1 MFWEIIHNMY
11 NNKQFLPNSVHSLQL
26 PEYKCLINIENLKE
40 IFYSCA
46 DFECREILFGLNEEK
61 SLTICWLDGT
71 VSSFDISE
79 SVIRPLTEFIRSI
92 DTDTEQQSLSM
103 IKSGAVYR
111 YSVKHMERMD
121 ELVSALC
128 HGSCALIFN
137 GINQA
142 LTFEVRGTSNRAV
155 SEPTLEKSLKG
166 SKDSFVEV
174 LRINT
179 ALVRRRI
186 CSPKLKL
193 IESTVGRKTRTQ
205 VSLMFV
211 EDVASK
217 DTVEELARRLD
228 ALDVDGLLA
237 TGTLEEYI
245 VDAPR
250 SIFPQLLHTERPD
263 RFANFLLEGRVGLL
277 VDGLPIGLVLPV
289 TLAEFMKVTGD
300 YYNHFLVSTA
310 LTVLRYIALLLSIL
324 LPAVYV
330 ATAMYHQEMIP
341 TKMLLSIIEA
351 KQNVPFSTALE
362 VIGMLLSFELLQE
375 AGLRLPNP
383 IGDTVSII
391 GALIVGQSA
400 VEARVVSPIAII
412 VVAFAE
418 IAGYILPSQDLG
430 AAVRLLRMGLVI
442 AAVLGGLFGV
452 GAGLCLLLLHIA
464 RINSFGT
471 NYSAPLSDGDAFPL
485 MRLLIRKP
493 KPWLKY
499 RDSSLGSEDRRRQK

>member
-1 MFWEIIHNMY
+1 MHP
-11 NNKQFLPNSVHSLQL
+11 LVL
-26 PEYKCLINIENLKE
+26 PEYKCLISTDSVRE
-40 IFYSCA
+40 IFSCCA
-46 DFECREILFGLNEEK
+46 DFEDREIFFGLDRDK
-61 SLTICWLDGT
+61 KFSICWLDGT

-79 SVIRPLTEFIRSI
+79 SVIRPLTEFIRSL
-92 DTDTEQQSLSM
+92 DSDSEQQCLLN
-103 IKSGAVYR
+103 IKSGGVYR
-111 YSVKHMERMD
+111 YSVKHRERMD
-121 ELVSALC
+121 ELVYDLC
-128 HGSCALIFN
+128 HGSCAIIFD

-155 SEPTLEKSLKG
+155 SEPSLEKSLKG

-186 CSPKLKL
+186 SNPKLKL
-193 IESTVGRKTRTQ
+193 IESTVGRKSRTR
-205 VSLMFV
+205 VSLMYV

-217 DTVEELARRLD
+217 QTVEELARRLD

-245 VDAPR
+245 VDSPR
-250 SIFPQLLHTERPD
+250 SVFPQLLHTERPD

-310 LTVLRYIALLLSIL
+310 LTVLRYLALALSIL

-341 TKMLLSIIEA
+341 TKMLLSIIDA
-351 KQNVPFSTALE
+351 KQDVPFSTALE
-362 VIGMLLSFELLQE
+362 VIGMLISFELLQE

-442 AAVLGGLFGV
+442 AAILGGLFGV
-452 GAGLCLLLLHIA
+452 GAGLCLLLLHLA
-464 RINSFGT
+464 RIDSFGT
-471 NYSAPLSDGDAFPL
+471 NYTAPLSDGEPFPL
-485 MRLLIRKP
+485 LRLLIRKP
-493 KPWLKY
+493 KPWRKY
-499 RDSSLGSEDRRRQK
+499 RDPGLGGGDRRRQK

>member
-1 MFWEIIHNMY
+1 MY
-11 NNKQFLPNSVHSLQL
+11 MDKQNLPNQVHSLPQ
-26 PEYKCLINIENLKE
+26 PEYKCLITSDNIKE
-40 IFYSCA
+40 IFQSCA
-46 DFECREILFGLNEEK
+46 DFETREVFFGLRADK
-61 SLTICWLDGT
+61 RVFLCWLDGT
-71 VSSFDISE
+71 VSSVDISE
-79 SVIRPLTEFIRSI
+79 SVIRPLTELFRSMGAE
-92 DTDTEQQSLSM
+92 TEQQSLTL
-103 IKSGAVYR
+103 IKSGAVCR
-111 YSVKHMERMD
+111 YSVRERERMD
-121 ELVSALC
+121 GLIYDLC
-128 HGSCALIFN
+128 HGCCAIIFEKLN
-137 GINQA
+137 RA
-142 LTFEVRGTSNRAV
+142 LCFEVRGTATRAV

-166 SKDSFVEV
+166 SKDSFVEL

-179 ALVRRRI
+179 SLVRRRI
-186 CSPKLKL
+186 ASPKLKTL
-193 IESTVGRKTRTQ
+193 ESDVGRKSRTR
-205 VSLMFV
+205 VSIMFV
-211 EDVASK
+211 EGLAAK
-217 DTVEELARRLD
+217 ETVEELAQRLD

-263 RFANFLLEGRVGLL
+263 RFSQFLLEGRVGLL

-300 YYNHFLVSTA
+300 YYNNYMVATA
-310 LTVLRYIALLLSIL
+310 LTLMRYLALGLSML
-324 LPAVYV
+324 LPAFYV

-341 TKMLLSIIEA
+341 TKMLLSIIDA
-351 KQNVPFSTALE
+351 KQHVPFSTALE
-362 VIGMLLSFELLQE
+362 VIGMLISFELLQE

-452 GAGLCLLLLHIA
+452 GAALCLLLLHIA
-464 RINSFGT
+464 NIDSFGA
-471 NYSAPLSDGDAFPL
+471 NYSAPLSDGEPFAL
-485 MRLLIRKP
+485 VRLLVRKP
-493 KPWLKY
+493 KPMLKY
-499 RDSSLGSEDRRRQK
+499 RDPSLNSEDRRRQK

>member
-1 MFWEIIHNMY
+1 MY
-11 NNKQFLPNSVHSLQL
+11 MDEQILSKSVHSL
-26 PEYKCLINIENLKE
+26 PMVEYKCLIATENIKS
-40 IFYSCA
+40 IFQSCG
-46 DFECREILFGLNEEK
+46 DFEAREIYYGLDEEK
-61 SLTICWLDGT
+61 AFTLCWLDGT
-71 VSSFDISE
+71 VSSVDISE

-92 DTDTEQQSLSM
+92 DSSTEQESLRL
-103 IKSGAVYR
+103 IQRGGVCR
-111 YSVKHMERMD
+111 HSVKQRERMD
-121 ELVSALC
+121 ELVYDLC
-128 HGSCALIFN
+128 HGSCAIIFD

-142 LTFEVRGTSNRAV
+142 LSFEVRGTATRAV

-179 ALVRRRI
+179 SLVRRRI
-186 CSPKLKL
+186 ANPKLKCL
-193 IESTVGRKTRTQ
+193 ESDVGRKSRTR
-205 VSLMFV
+205 VSMMFV
-211 EDVASK
+211 EGIASEE
-217 DTVEELARRLD
+217 TVRELARRLD
-228 ALDVDGLLA
+228 SLDVDGLLA

-250 SIFPQLLHTERPD
+250 SVFPQLLHTERPD
-263 RFANFLLEGRVGLL
+263 RFAQFLLDGRVGLL

-300 YYNHFLVSTA
+300 YYNNYLVATM
-310 LTVLRYIALLLSIL
+310 LTWLRYIALGLSML
-324 LPAVYV
+324 LPAFYV

-341 TKMLLSIIEA
+341 TKMLLSIIDA
-351 KQNVPFSTALE
+351 KQHVPFSTALE
-362 VIGMLLSFELLQE
+362 VIGMLISFELLQE

-430 AAVRLLRMGLVI
+430 AAVRLLRMGLVL

-452 GAGLCLLLLHIA
+452 GAALCLLMLHLAKID
-464 RINSFGT
+464 SFGT
-471 NYSAPLSDGDAFPL
+471 NYTAPLSDSEPFPL
-485 MRLLIRKP
+485 LRLLIRKP
-493 KPWLKY
+493 KPLLKY
-499 RDSSLGSEDRRRQK
+499 RDPSLNSEDRRRQK

>member
-1 MFWEIIHNMY
+1 MY
-11 NNKQFLPNSVHSLQL
+11 NNKHFLPNSVHSLTV
-26 PEYKCLINIENLKE
+26 PEYKCLITSSAVKD
-40 IFYSCA
+40 IFSNCA
-46 DFECREILFGLNEEK
+46 DFESREIFYGLDREK
-61 SLTICWLDGT
+61 KLSLCWLDGT

-79 SVIRPLTEFIRSI
+79 SVIRPLTEFIRSV
-92 DTDTEQQSLSM
+92 DAETELLGLDQ
-103 IKSGAVYR
+103 IKSGGVYR
-111 YSVKHMERMD
+111 YSVKQRERMD
-121 ELVSALC
+121 DIVSDLC
-128 HGSCALIFN
+128 HGSCAIIFD

-142 LTFEVRGTSNRAV
+142 LSFEVRGTSNRAV

-174 LRINT
+174 LRVNT

-186 CSPKLKL
+186 SSPKLKL
-193 IESTVGRKTRTQ
+193 IESTVGRKTRTR
-205 VSLMFV
+205 VSLLFV
-211 EDVASK
+211 EDVASAK
-217 DTVEELARRLD
+217 TVEELAHRLD
-228 ALDVDGLLA
+228 ALDVEGLLA

-250 SIFPQLLHTERPD
+250 SVFPQLLHTERPD
-263 RFANFLLEGRVGLL
+263 RFANFLLEGRIGLL

-300 YYNHFLVSTA
+300 YYNHYLVATA
-310 LTVLRYIALLLSIL
+310 LTILRYMALLLSIL

-341 TKMLLSIIEA
+341 TKMLLSIIDA
-351 KQNVPFSTALE
+351 KQDVPFSTALE

-442 AAVLGGLFGV
+442 AAILGGLFGV
-452 GAGLCLLLLHIA
+452 GAGLCLLLLHLA
-464 RINSFGT
+464 RIDSFSS
-471 NYSAPLSDGDAFPL
+471 NYTAPLSDGEAFPL
-485 MRLLIRKP
+485 LRLLVRKP
-493 KPWLKY
+493 KPWLKF
-499 RDSSLGSEDRRRQK
+499 RDPSLGGEDRRRQK

>member
-1 MFWEIIHNMY
+1 MY
-11 NNKQFLPNSVHSLQL
+11 NDKHFLPDSVHPLPQ
-26 PEYKCLINIENLKE
+26 PEYKCLISTGNINE
-40 IFYSCA
+40 IFSSCG
-46 DFECREILFGLNEEK
+46 DFQGREILYGSERENRLFL
-61 SLTICWLDGT
+61 CWLDGT
-71 VSSFDISE
+71 VSGFDISE
-79 SVIRPLTEFIRSI
+79 SVIRPLSEFICTT
-92 DTDTEQQSLSM
+92 DADTEQENFNIIMTGGVSRY
-103 IKSGAVYR
+103 AVKQ
-111 YSVKHMERMD
+111 VDRMD
-121 ELVSALC
+121 DLVYDLC
-128 HGSCALIFN
+128 HGFCALIFDGLN
-137 GINQA
+137 RA
-142 LTFEVRGTSNRAV
+142 LCFEVRGTSTRSV

-186 CSPKLKL
+186 SSPKLKL
-193 IESTVGRKTRTQ
+193 VESTVGRKTRTR
-205 VSLMFV
+205 VSMMFV
-211 EDVASK
+211 EGLASPE
-217 DTVEELARRLD
+217 TVQELASRLD
-228 ALDVDGLLA
+228 ALDVDGLLS

-250 SIFPQLLHTERPD
+250 SVFPQLLHTERPD
-263 RFANFLLEGRVGLL
+263 RFSHFLLEGRIGLL

-300 YYNHFLVSTA
+300 YYNHFLVATA
-310 LTVLRYIALLLSIL
+310 LTMLRYLALILSIL
-324 LPAVYV
+324 LPAIYV

-341 TKMLLSIIEA
+341 TKMLLSIIDA
-351 KQNVPFSTALE
+351 KQDVPFSTAIE

-452 GAGLCLLLLHIA
+452 GAALCILMLHLAKID
-464 RINSFGT
+464 SFGT
-471 NYSAPLSDGDAFPL
+471 NYTAPLSDGEPFPL
-485 MRLLIRKP
+485 VRLLIRKP
-493 KPWLKY
+493 KPLLKF
-499 RDSSLGSEDRRRQK
+499 RDPSLGGEDKRRQK